1 MDANVNVDVYCRNL
15 ERIGKEGGSLI
26 ITLEID
32 DLPDAEE
39 AEKMARARLNV
50 GGAKVTVWVD
60 VSLSGTMN
68 GGSMMSLCRPAGM
81 STILKVTGQA
91 ELIILTSVLPII

>member
-1 MDANVNVDVYCRNL
+1 MNDTNVNVDVYCRNL

-50 GGAKVTVWVD
+50 GGAKVTVWD
-60 VSLSGTMN
+60 V
-68 GGSMMSLCRPAGM
+68 GGVMGYINVANRTRRA
-81 STILKVTGQA
+81 KK
-91 ELIILTSVLPII
+91 